1 MLLWTG
7 AEAAWDTPEYFNS
20 GSGLTRESTTWL
32 LERGV
37 KVIGTDAWGLDRP
50 FMALRAEYEQTG
62 DASILWEAHRAG
74 IDREY
79 CQIEKLHNLGALPGA
94 TGFTV
99 SCLPVKVAGASAG
112 WCRAAAIVDE
122 RLTPSASPRCWRGYC
137 LDVQPGQQV
146 LVRSTTQAAPLLL
159 ALQREILEREA
170 WPALRASLPGQT
182 ESYWAAARDVH
193 LDGLAPA
200 ELADTEGSDC
210 LLRILAPE
218 NTSELAGV
226 DPARLARAARARQ
239 PLSELAM
246 QRRWC
251 GTVWP
256 TPAGAQ
262 QAGVSTGDF
271 AALVERA
278 LFLDRDDPIAAWGEL
293 HDTQARLIERLSGA
307 SELRIEAEGTDL
319 RAARRR
325 PHLGQLRRQAQHA
338 LGRGLHRPARGLRR
352 GPIRYT
358 IPSSPGGVAVEGIEL
373 RFEGGRVVEARAER
387 GEEYLRDHARHRRRR
402 LAPRRDRHRHEL
414 RHRPPGRDDPA
425 RREDRRDRPPRGR
438 PLLRG
443 DRRHER
449 VGRALG
455 HDLRPAAGRPA
466 DRRRRADRWRTAGCS

>member
-1 MLLWTG
+1 MRPDPERFAALL
-7 AEAAWDTPEYFNS
+7 A
-20 GSGLTRESTTWL
+20 
-32 LERGV
+32 
-37 KVIGTDAWGLDRP
+37 
-50 FMALRAEYEQTG
+50 
-62 DASILWEAHRAG
+62 
-74 IDREY
+74 
-79 CQIEKLHNLGALPGA
+79 
-94 TGFTV
+94 
-99 SCLPVKVAGASAG
+99 
-112 WCRAAAIVDE
+112 
-122 RLTPSASPRCWRGYC
+122 GYC

-170 WPALRASLPGQT
+170 WPAMRVSLPGQT
-182 ESYWAAARDVH
+182 ESYWSAARDVH

-210 LLRILAPE
+210 LLRIMAPE

-278 LFLDRDDPIAAWGEL
+278 LFLDRDDPIVAWGEL

-319 RAARRR
+319 R
-325 PHLGQLRRQAQHA
+325 LRVD
-338 LGRGLHRPARGLRR
+338 GRLWVNSDGKRNMPSGEVFT
-352 GPIRYT
+352 GPLEDSAEGTIRYT
-358 IPSSPGGVAVEGIEL
+358 IPSSPGGVAVEGITL
-373 RFEGGRVVEARAER
+373 RFEAGRVVEAHAER
-387 GEEYLRDHARHRRRR
+387 GEEYLRTTLATDDGASR
-402 LAPRRDRHRHEL
+402 LGEI
-414 RHRPPGRDDPA
+414 GIGTNFGI
-425 RREDRRDRPPRGR
+425 DRPVGMI
-438 PLLRG
+438 LLDEKIG
-443 DRRHER
+443 GTVHLA
-449 VGRALG
+449 VGRSYEETGGTNESAV
-455 HDLRPAAGRPA
+455 HWDMICDLRQGGRLTA
-466 DRRRRADRWRTAGCS
+466 DGEPIVEDGRLT